1 MKNCLIQISVGVL
14 LRTVFWTVLGTV
26 CIASTP
32 ALAGG
37 HYEDGIYIPDGV
49 CVGDCS
55 DTSSPSPVPSGPTQE
70 QLRQQRERLRLKAK
84 EWSSDEALDY
94 FDRKDWNN
102 AIRSFEEA
110 LDRDPDDPDL
120 NDWLKR
126 AKAEKAKAQMSA
138 VAAPSRPAPSND
150 SKVVDNRNEPADL
163 GGKSKLK
170 GTHATPKPAPSTDT
184 SVVGARNVPSGLP
197 KSVDDAIP
205 HTPSGDRV
213 RKGFQAIQA
222 GDWKAALAWF
232 QDARNREPGNPG
244 LGRLVDLAQFTLD
257 YRTRAQT
264 PSAEKNS
271 KPVRSAQLPKQ
282 NSTTNSTEG
291 AVAKSGDPVVEP
303 GDGTLART
311 SASQMAARARADAA
325 FKEYTK
331 KYGDHDVMARAR
343 AVSKAYR
350 GEGYTD
356 EELKVQLQRS
366 LLDYRKNDRKNH
378 PNGPDDSVGGSPAAN
393 EIILGGKG

>member
-1 MKNCLIQISVGVL
+1 MKNCLIQIPVGIL

-26 CIASTP
+26 CFASTP

-94 FDRKDWNN
+94 VDRKDWDN

-126 AKAEKAKAQMSA
+126 AKAEKAKARMPVVVSPPRA
-138 VAAPSRPAPSND
+138 APSND
-150 SKVVDNRNEPADL
+150 SKIVD
-163 GGKSKLK
+163 
-170 GTHATPKPAPSTDT
+170 
-184 SVVGARNVPSGLP
+184 ARNVPSGLP
-197 KSVDDAIP
+197 KSVENAIP

-213 RKGFQAIQA
+213 RKGFQAIQD

-232 QDARNREPGNPG
+232 QDAHNKEPGNPG
-244 LGRLVDLAQFTLD
+244 LGRLVNLAQFTLE
-257 YRTRAQT
+257 YRTRAKT
-264 PSAEKNS
+264 PAVEKNFT
-271 KPVRSAQLPKQ
+271 PVQSPKQ
-282 NSTTNSTEG
+282 NITINPTGGE
-291 AVAKSGDPVVEP
+291 VAKSSDSVVEP
-303 GDGTLART
+303 GDGSLAR
-311 SASQMAARARADAA
+311 AAAGQMAARARADAA
-325 FKEYTK
+325 FKQYVK
-331 KYGDHDVMARAR
+331 KYGDRNAAGRAN
-343 AVSKAYR
+343 AVAKAAR

-356 EELKVQLQRS
+356 EELKAQLQKS
-366 LLDYRKNDRKNH
+366 LADYRKNYRKNH
-378 PNGPDDSVGGSPAAN
+378 PHGSDDGVGGSPAAE

>member
-1 MKNCLIQISVGVL
+1 MNPSVRFMKNCLIQIHVDLL
-14 LRTVFWTVLGTV
+14 LRTVFWTV
-26 CIASTP
+26 CFASSP

-55 DTSSPSPVPSGPTQE
+55 DSSSSTPAPPSGPTQE

-94 FDRKDWNN
+94 FDRKDWDN

-110 LDRDPDDPDL
+110 LDHDPDDPDL

-126 AKAEKAKAQMSA
+126 AKAEKAKARMPVVVS
-138 VAAPSRPAPSND
+138 PSRLAPNND
-150 SKVVDNRNEPADL
+150 SKVVD
-163 GGKSKLK
+163 
-170 GTHATPKPAPSTDT
+170 
-184 SVVGARNVPSGLP
+184 ARNVPSGLP
-197 KSVDDAIP
+197 KSVENAIP

-232 QDARNREPGNPG
+232 QDAHNKEPGNPG
-244 LGRLVDLAQFTLD
+244 LGRLVDLVQFTLE
-257 YRTRAQT
+257 YRARVQT
-264 PSAEKNS
+264 PAVDKNS
-271 KPVRSAQLPKQ
+271 TPMQSPKQ
-282 NSTTNSTEG
+282 NITINPSGG
-291 AVAKSGDPVVEP
+291 AIAKSSDPAVEP
-303 GDGTLART
+303 SEGSLART
-311 SASQMAARARADAA
+311 AAGQMAARARADAA
-325 FKEYTK
+325 FKKYVK
-331 KYGDHDVMARAR
+331 KYGDRNAAGRAV
-343 AVSKAYR
+343 AVSKASR

-356 EELKVQLQRS
+356 EELKAQLQKS
-366 LLDYRKNDRKNH
+366 LADYRKNYRKNH
-378 PNGPDDSVGGSPAAN
+378 PHSADDGVGGSPAAE